1 MLPFLPSRKPALPR
15 KFAGTKK
22 FGFDEDEE
30 LREFIASELMGAI
43 ESGDFDL
50 FLNALTALIEFIRN
64 EDETDSQEKP

>member
-30 LREFIASELMGAI
+30 LRDFIATEMMEAM
-43 ESGDFDL
+43 EAGDFDS
-50 FLNALTALIEFIRN
+50 FLNALIALIEFIRN
-64 EDETDSQEKP
+64 EDAEAL